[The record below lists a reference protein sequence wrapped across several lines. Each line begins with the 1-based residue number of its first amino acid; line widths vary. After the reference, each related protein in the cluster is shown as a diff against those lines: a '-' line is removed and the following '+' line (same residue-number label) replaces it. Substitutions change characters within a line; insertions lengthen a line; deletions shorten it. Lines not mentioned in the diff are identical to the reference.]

1 MSEQAP
7 IAGLGPGVCG
17 AAGGFALAAV
27 GAGVVLL
34 DRAEPGVAGASFG
47 NVGHIAAELVEPLP
61 SPGLLCG
68 FWREFIAFGGAL
80 DLPARQALRMLP
92 WIRMFATAAFRRAE
106 KTPQLAPPVL
116 PAPPQW
122 ARWLEQ
128 IGRPDLLRRHG
139 HYEIEFGPRSVA
151 RARVQARR
159 MEQLGI
165 KTRPATAEQLLPLR
179 RGAPVG

>member
-61 SPGLLCG
+61 SAALLCG
-68 FWREFIAFGGAL
+68 FWRELIAFGGAL
-80 DLPARQALRMLP
+80 DLPARQALRLAP
-92 WIRMFATAAFRRAE
+92 WRPPFAAAAFRRAE
-106 KTPQLAPPVL
+106 NTRQLAPLVL
-116 PAPPQW
+116 PAAAQW

-128 IGRPDLLRRHG
+128 IG
-139 HYEIEFGPRSVA
+139 
-151 RARVQARR
+151 
-159 MEQLGI
+159 
-165 KTRPATAEQLLPLR
+165 
-179 RGAPVG
+179 